1 MTKHYIFF
9 TRHALTQPQA
19 HLVQVSNS
27 ANAAANL
34 GYSTVLCFLEQGWR
48 SFNPVSWIHPF
59 HPRKPEAKLSK
70 LYNLQEKLKVA
81 PLPMPSSI
89 EGINSKWTNSSSIV
103 CKYYFPFHILPHTKI
118 VHTRDWNFVKAAIKY
133 GIPAIY
139 EHHHQDKKRFEPEIV
154 HNPLLQIAVTVA
166 EPIRESMIQQ
176 GMPPGKVIKLHN
188 GFNQVF
194 LERHPEAAKEWRDKL
209 LVNEQQ
215 RLIVYSGALRKFK
228 GINLMIEVAKEMPQV
243 QFAFAGG
250 NQSEVQHYQQ
260 LAQEQQAP
268 NVTFLGHIPQN
279 QLASLLQAAD
289 ILAHPHCSG
298 NAAATTSPL
307 KLFDYLASGTPI
319 VATEI
324 PPLMEFKSSSA
335 IAGWCEPNHPTQLAQ
350 CLQHVLATHPR
361 KIGGYTDNLDF
372 VRQFSWEN
380 RISKILSY
388 VEDSKRPQV
397 IVEGYR
403 GSVPIKT

>member
-9 TRHALTQPQA
+9 TRHILTQPQA

-34 GYSTVLCFLEQGWR
+34 GYSTVLCFLQQGLP
-48 SFNPVSWIHPF
+48 SFNPLSLIRPF
-59 HPRKPEAKLSK
+59 HPRKSEAKLSQ

-81 PLPMPSSI
+81 PLPTPWPI
-89 EGINSKWTNSSSIV
+89 DQINSKWTNSSTVV
-103 CKYYFPFHILPHTKI
+103 CKYYFPIHILPYTKI
-118 VHTRDWNFVKAAIKY
+118 VHTRDWNFVKVAIKH
-133 GIPAIY
+133 GVPAIY
-139 EHHHQDKKRFEPEIV
+139 EHHHQEQKQFEPEIV

-166 EPIRESMIQQ
+166 EPVRESMIEH
-176 GMPPGKVIKLHN
+176 GMPPEKVIRLHN

-194 LERHPEAAKEWRDKL
+194 LVRHLEAAQEWREKL
-209 LVNEQQ
+209 LVDERQH
-215 RLIVYSGALRKFK
+215 LIVYAGALRKFK
-228 GINLMIEVAKEMPQV
+228 GINLLIEVAKEMPQV
-243 QFAFAGG
+243 QFVCAGG
-250 NQSEVQHYQQ
+250 NESEVQHYQQ
-260 LAQEQQAP
+260 LAQEKQTQ

-289 ILAHPHCSG
+289 ILAHPHRSG

-324 PPLMEFKSSSA
+324 PPLIEFKSSNA
-335 IAGWCEPNHPTQLAQ
+335 IAGWCEPDNPTQLTQ
-350 CLQHVLATHPR
+350 CIQQALANYPR
-361 KIGGYTDNLDF
+361 KVEGYTDNLDF

-388 VEDSKRPQV
+388 VEDSKRPQ
-397 IVEGYR
+397 I
-403 GSVPIKT
+403 IK